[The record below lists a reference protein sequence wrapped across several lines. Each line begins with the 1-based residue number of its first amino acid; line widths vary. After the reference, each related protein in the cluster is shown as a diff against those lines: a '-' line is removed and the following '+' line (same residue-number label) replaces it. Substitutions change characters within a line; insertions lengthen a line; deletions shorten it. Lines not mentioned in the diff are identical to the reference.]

1 MKDLEAKK
9 DRKEI
14 KLIIPK
20 KEKEFL
26 KEGEQLIVRN
36 IKGDV
41 ITLVKPKKIGGVE
54 QFRGVWKDEN
64 VDKVFQEINK
74 QWKVWQK
81 HK

>member
-1 MKDLEAKK
+1 MKNTTA
-9 DRKEI
+9 RARNEI

-41 ITLVKPKKIGGVE
+41 ITLIKPQKSAGIE
-54 QFRGVWKDEN
+54 QFRGIWEN
-64 VDKVFQEINK
+64 ENTNEVIKGINK
-74 QWKVWQK
+74 QWKKWK
-81 HK
+81 KTK